1 MTCDDCGQPSPHHLD
16 VCVYSR
22 EQAAR
27 TVLRAVHD
35 ERAALGVGP
44 SPERDLE
51 YANRLVSMHR
61 ARRLCDAPQEGYFYP
76 LLTRP
81 GV

>member
-16 VCVYSR
+16 ICVYTR

-27 TVLRAVHD
+27 NVLRAIRD
-35 ERAALGVGP
+35 EREALGVGP

-51 YANRLVSMHR
+51 YANRSISLPR
-61 ARRLCDAPQEGYFYP
+61 ARRLLET
-76 LLTRP
+76 L
-81 GV
+81 